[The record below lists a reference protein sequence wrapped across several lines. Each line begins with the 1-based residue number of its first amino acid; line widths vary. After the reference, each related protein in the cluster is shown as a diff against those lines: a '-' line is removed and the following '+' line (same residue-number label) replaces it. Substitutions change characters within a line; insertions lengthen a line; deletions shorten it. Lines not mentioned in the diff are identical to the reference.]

1 MAGSNVHAPVDT
13 YLRAISEAH
22 TVLEHAK
29 HQQNPAA
36 ASTAHQQLRVAVEAA
51 RDAGAT
57 WMQIGDLLPA
67 VRGIT
72 STHAVIPRDFAAIA
86 VAPPSPT
93 RACRAP

>member
-57 WMQIGDLLPA
+57 WMQIGDLLD
-67 VRGIT
+67 
-72 STHAVIPRDFAAIA
+72 IPRGNAYRRYRRRP
-86 VAPPSPT
+86 APSCQGHHLDA
-93 RACRAP
+93 RRDSS